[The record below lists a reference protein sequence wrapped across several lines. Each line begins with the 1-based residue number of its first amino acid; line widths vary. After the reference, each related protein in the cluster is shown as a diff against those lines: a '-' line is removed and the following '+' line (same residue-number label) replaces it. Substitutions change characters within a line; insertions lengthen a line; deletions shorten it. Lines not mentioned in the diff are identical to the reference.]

1 MTEKVEQDA
10 SYNIPQLIIDWKKD
24 IEAQLKATSIIID
37 NKKYVRYENA
47 KNCMRQC
54 FTKGF
59 KIARRNRNGLANYL
73 IQEMKKNFTI
83 EPKS

>member
-1 MTEKVEQDA
+1 MTEKDVQDA

-24 IEAQLKATSIIID
+24 IEEQLKNTSIIID
-37 NKKYVRYENA
+37 KKRYVRYENA

-59 KIARRNRNGLANYL
+59 KTARRNRNGLANYL
-73 IQEMKKNFTI
+73 LSEMEKRFLISKRD
-83 EPKS
+83 